1 MSDEESYALTQ
12 EDEIS
17 VWRSIIFDYFVNR
30 YIKDKF
36 DNSDTHFD
44 YLIDAVVDQW
54 ASKSSFIYAWNTGRL
69 KFRLRP
75 LAESIDIYM
84 MENYEDVLQT
94 AKDLEAER
102 ETYPLPED
110 KDYLALHSNLP
121 DDLIERSK
129 ENIKQLTACKDN
141 VKRKIEQLCDED
153 FNKKMIEVADKP
165 EMLL

>member
-75 LAESIDIYM
+75 LAKSIDSYM
-84 MENYEDVLQT
+84 IKEYEDLLKT
-94 AKDLEAER
+94 SKDLEAER